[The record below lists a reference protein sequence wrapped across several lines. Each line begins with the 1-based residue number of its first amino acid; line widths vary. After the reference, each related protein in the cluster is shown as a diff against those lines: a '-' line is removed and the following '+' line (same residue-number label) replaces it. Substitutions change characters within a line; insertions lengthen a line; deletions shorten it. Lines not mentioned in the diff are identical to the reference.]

1 MDNTSFLTELRSLTA
16 PERGKGICTC
26 LFSWLNRGYAPEKLE
41 ESLADP
47 VRDACERLLRGETHL
62 SDVLVIAR
70 RILEGREY
78 LRAKYPQLSGET
90 PVLLLSWPGEMLCH
104 PSHSVTVYLARALGY
119 GVEDLPLGVDPAEV
133 RMTRSGALGLISRTL
148 DRPRGQDLTVA
159 VPGNP
164 AESLPCDL
172 DLLLRVAGS
181 LSCVSGCFQQI
192 GNPPF
197 EDRKGCGPGL

>member
-16 PERGKGICTC
+16 PGSGNCICAC
-26 LFSWLNRGYAPEKLE
+26 LCSRIDRGYTPEKLE

-62 SDVLVIAR
+62 SEVLVIAR

-78 LRAKYPQLSGET
+78 LRSKHPKLTDRS

-104 PSHSVTVYLARALGY
+104 PSHSVTAYLARALGY
-119 GVEDLPLGVDPAEV
+119 AVEDLPRSDDTAEIPKTHTGVLGI
-133 RMTRSGALGLISRTL
+133 ISRTL
-148 DRPRGQDLTVA
+148 DRPRGEDLTAA

-164 AESLPCDL
+164 AEPLPYDL

-181 LSCVSGCFQQI
+181 LSCIAECLQ
-192 GNPPF
+192 
-197 EDRKGCGPGL
+197 